1 MKLAPA
7 NGFKWICLSAR
18 TGSRKPSACRNREFD
33 RPLGSQMQ
41 IARERRGEKNMN
53 RVTWASCFLSSAL
66 LLTAASV
73 RAQDDPPPPP
83 PDAPPPGG
91 MMHGEGPGGPF
102 ADRVEL
108 MGFEGFHGNKIVKG
122 APFSATAAT
131 ETSQI
136 LQDGTAIHRSTTSTL
151 YRDSQ
156 G

>member
-1 MKLAPA
+1 MDSSGFVCRPGRAAASRPPA
-7 NGFKWICLSAR
+7 AIGCDHGWRA
-18 TGSRKPSACRNREFD
+18 
-33 RPLGSQMQ
+33 QVQ

-122 APFSATAAT
+122 
-131 ETSQI
+131 
-136 LQDGTAIHRSTTSTL
+136 
-151 YRDSQ
+151 
-156 G
+156 